1 MNKFV
6 VLLRNGMQVGTPT
19 SHDDV
24 NKAYRILND
33 EKLGGKF
40 IIAPEKGEEKIR
52 VRVDDV
58 VGMLIMEQSNLAIPQ
73 QPSIVPFGQGQRR

>member
-6 VLLRNGMQVGTPT
+6 VLLRNGMQVGTT
-19 SHDDV
+19 TNHDDV
-24 NKAYRILND
+24 SEAYRILND

-40 IIAPEKGEEKIR
+40 IVAPEMGEEKIR
-52 VRVDDV
+52 VRVEDV